1 MDQSEPNVNV
11 SIVDLSSLTP
21 DPRNANRGTERGRYM
36 VARSHEKFGAA
47 RSGVIDRNGV
57 IIAGNKSAEA
67 QAELGMDRVI
77 VVETDGSMPVY
88 VRRSDLDID
97 DPKARELAY
106 ADNRTSEV
114 DLQWDAE
121 QIARDQLDG
130 IDVSDFFRQDE
141 IDAIFDKSQS
151 EEREDQ
157 REFVEVGEH
166 LPGGV
171 AAFALIAF
179 PVDRLGDLADALGGL
194 VDDPEFEIRTS
205 TGNASR

>member
-21 DPRNANRGTERGRYM
+21 DRRNANRGTERGRYM

-88 VRRSDLDID
+88 VRRRDLDID

-141 IDAIFDKSQS
+141 IDRLMDAMTGHT
-151 EEREDQ
+151 ETRREQEADDRFAGASYCVIVDCDDEGDQ
-157 REFVEVGEH
+157 LSLIDRFIREG
-166 LPGGV
+166 LTCR
-171 AAFALIAF
+171 ALI
-179 PVDRLGDLADALGGL
+179 
-194 VDDPEFEIRTS
+194 T
-205 TGNASR
+205 

>member
-141 IDAIFDKSQS
+141 IDRLISAMTGDTDGDGSQDGAVCWRIAIDCDS
-151 EEREDQ
+151 EEERDAMMT
-157 REFVEVGEH
+157 R
-166 LPGGV
+166 L
-171 AAFALIAF
+171 
-179 PVDRLGDLADALGGL
+179 LGDGITCR
-194 VDDPEFEIRTS
+194 PM
-205 TGNASR
+205 